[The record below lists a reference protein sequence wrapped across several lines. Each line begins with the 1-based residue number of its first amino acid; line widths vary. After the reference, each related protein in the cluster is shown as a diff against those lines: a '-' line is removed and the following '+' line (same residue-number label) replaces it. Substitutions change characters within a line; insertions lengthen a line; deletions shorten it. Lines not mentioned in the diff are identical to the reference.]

1 MKLLGVLRIYTIGHS
16 TRTLEEFLET
26 LKHYN
31 VELIIDVRK
40 FPWFNKEV
48 LEKETQKIHVLYVH
62 FPELGG
68 FREEGYEQFAKSED
82 LIKAVDKLI
91 EVMDN
96 KVSSN
101 IVL

>member
-1 MKLLGVLRIYTIGHS
+1 
-16 TRTLEEFLET
+16 
-26 LKHYN
+26 
-31 VELIIDVRK
+31 
-40 FPWFNKEV
+40 
-48 LEKETQKIHVLYVH
+48 LYVH

-82 LIKAVDKLI
+82 FIKAVDKLI